1 MHRALLLLFL
11 VGCGAAAP
19 TPAPTPSAPR
29 SAPPPRAANAH
40 SAWPAGTTRRFT
52 ARWTDGAEPW
62 VYDALITLHYDGRA
76 VVGEI
81 SWTLVVAD
89 PGYPEL
95 VARQG
100 SSAVESVVGSYF
112 PAEGRLDLAGRSVS
126 DSALIGTDTYQL
138 VLGRDG
144 SLVGRTRSDEGDWN
158 GAISGRALE

>member
-1 MHRALLLLFL
+1 MVHRALLLLVLL

-19 TPAPTPSAPR
+19 PSAPAP
-29 SAPPPRAANAH
+29 SAPPPRATNAH
-40 SAWPAGTTRRFT
+40 TAWPAGTTRRFT
-52 ARWTDGAEPW
+52 ARWTDGGEPW

-81 SWTLVVAD
+81 AWTLVVAD
-89 PGYPEL
+89 PAYPDL

-112 PAEGRLDLAGRSVS
+112 PGEGRLDLSGRSVS
-126 DSALIGTDTYQL
+126 DSSLIGTDSYQL

-144 SLVGRTRSDEGDWN
+144 SLVGRTRSDESDWN